1 MLVRLYYTL
10 ESEVSKGSMTKKLR
24 SLRTGMAGNVCRWNG
39 ISG

>member
-1 MLVRLYYTL
+1 MLVVLYTL
-10 ESEVSKGSMTKKLR
+10 VRGEQRSMTKKLR